1 MPPQR
6 YTNIHIPTIHGED
19 VHGVFRIPNS
29 NSALASALASA
40 TASASAQA
48 RTQLGPT
55 NSVTVTVS
63 ASVLESQRNGVQEGG
78 ERAVRLG
85 VGVGEGD
92 ITHFW
97 VLAFYIIYRVLYT
110 HICVSVS
117 ACICE

>member
-29 NSALASALASA
+29 NSAL
-40 TASASAQA
+40 ASASAQA